1 MISFAK
7 CCVHFVRANLFADEL
22 AWGLSWFPSPAP
34 AAQQPVTR
42 NPKKSSGKRQHHLQI
57 FQAANPQLLTVPPA
71 LLPFWGLWDSKTIC
85 LVVPAV
91 GILPVL
97 SIPALAVPPF
107 SAVPAVAVVAVAAAG
122 EVGEVPALT
131 VAMDVA
137 VATVPVPGGVTVA
150 AATFGVALDI
160 VVALD
165 ITVPLDIVV
174 ALDIAVPLDIA
185 MALDIV
191 VALGVV
197 VALDIAVALDIVVA
211 LDVVV
216 ALGVVVAAAAL
227 PTAATLPTATALP
240 TAAALPTPR
249 ALAMATVPVL
259 VVPFSDNAAAFSTV
273 GAGVRVVEALCS
285 GAWKSG
291 NAAQAAGAGEARDA
305 LGCRGGCNGALG
317 AGGVLLR

>member
-1 MISFAK
+1 MISFTK
-7 CCVHFVRANLFADEL
+7 CCVHFVQANLSADEL

-107 SAVPAVAVVAVAAAG
+107 GAVPAVAVVAVATAR

-137 VATVPVPGGVTVA
+137 VAAVPVPGGVTVA

-174 ALDIAVPLDIA
+174 ALDIAVPLDIT
-185 MALDIV
+185 MALHIV

-197 VALDIAVALDIVVA
+197 VALDIAVALDIIVA

-227 PTAATLPTATALP
+227 PTATALP
-240 TAAALPTPR
+240 TAAALPAPR

-285 GAWKSG
+285 GAREGG

-305 LGCRGGCNGALG
+305 LGCRGGCDGALG